1 MAITLFVSAIVLMAL
16 GFPVAFALAMSA
28 AIAVFAGGRYPQL
41 IVFKEMFTGI
51 DSFPLMAVPFF
62 ILAAEIMSGGAL
74 TIVLL
79 RFAAQF
85 VGHLRGGLGHANIL
99 SLTLF
104 SGISGSALADAA
116 GPGSMMVKM
125 MDKAGYSRAYAA
137 ALTASTA
144 IVGPI
149 IPPSIIMIIYAL
161 QDENVSVGGLFIA
174 GFAPGILIAVA
185 MAIVN
190 WRVCVKRD
198 YRSREPRP
206 SGREML
212 VNSVKAIP
220 ALMLV
225 VLILVGIRF
234 GIFTPTEA
242 SVVAVFYALVCGK
255 WVYRTLE
262 WKALPHIAARSA
274 LLTASVLLVVA
285 ASAAFAWVLTIEGIP
300 QQLAETIV
308 SWNLSP
314 VTFLV
319 AVNILLLLFGI
330 FMEPLPGVMI
340 LVPILAPIASALGI
354 DPIHFAMVVIVN
366 LTLGMITPPVGG
378 LLFVTSVATKVPLAA
393 LTRELP
399 PFLLA
404 HLVVLIMLTFIPAI
418 STWLPHTLGF
428 FFFLR
433 AKDADHSGH
442 QH

>member
-1 MAITLFVSAIVLMAL
+1 MTLTLFIAAIVLMAL

-28 AIAVFAGGRYPQL
+28 ALAVFVGGRYPQL
-41 IVFKEMFTGI
+41 VVFKEMFTGI

-62 ILAAEIMSGGAL
+62 ILAAELMSGGAL
-74 TIVLL
+74 TAVLL

-85 VGHLRGGLGHANIL
+85 VGHLRGGLGYANVL

-137 ALTASTA
+137 ALTSSTA

-149 IPPSIIMIIYAL
+149 IPPSISMIIYAM
-161 QDENVSVGGLFIA
+161 QDEQVSVGGLFIA
-174 GFAPGILIAVA
+174 GFVPGLLIALA
-185 MAIVN
+185 MAFVN
-190 WRVCVKRD
+190 WRVCKKRD
-198 YRSREPRP
+198 YRSTEPRP
-206 SGREML
+206 SAREML

-220 ALMLV
+220 ALMLI

-242 SVVAVFYALVCGK
+242 SVVAVFYALACGK

-262 WKALPHIAARSA
+262 WKALPDIISRSA
-274 LLTASVLLVVA
+274 LLTASVLLVMA
-285 ASAAFAWVLTIEGIP
+285 TSAAFAWVLTVEGVP
-300 QQLAETIV
+300 QQLSQTIV

-314 VTFLV
+314 VAFLI
-319 AVNILLLLFGI
+319 AVNLRLLVFGI

-354 DPIHFAMVVIVN
+354 DPTHFAMVVIVN

-378 LLFVTSVATKVPLAA
+378 LLFVTAVSTRVSMAA

-399 PFLLA
+399 PFLVA
-404 HLVVLIMLTFIPAI
+404 HFVVLALLTFVPAI

-428 FFFLR
+428 
-433 AKDADHSGH
+433 
-442 QH
+442 